1 MPSVIA
7 QFEQAQQKSRTPHVR
22 SGDTV
27 RVHQRIVEGN
37 KVRTQGFEGV
47 VIRTKQMNSLMASI
61 TVRRISSGVGVEK
74 TFKLHAPNV
83 EKVEILRRSKV
94 RRNYLSFLRQRQGK
108 SARLQEISFDPSAS
122 EVSETEAGVSVVE
135 EAEEEAPVTP
145 VEERQQAKED
155 PQEGTHEETDEETT
169 KEESAPANND
179 EVDVGDTGTDAGNNN
194 DTPDDSPGA
203 DDTEK
208 DSQSNNS
215 ESDDKEAD
223 S

>member
-145 VEERQQAKED
+145 AEERQQAKED
-155 PQEGTHEETDEETT
+155 TQEGTHEETDEETT

-179 EVDVGDTGTDAGNNN
+179 VVDAGDTGTDAGNNN

-203 DDTEK
+203 DDTEE

-215 ESDDKEAD
+215 ESDDREAD

>member
-1 MPSVIA
+1 MPSVIT
-7 QFEQAQQKSRTPHVR
+7 QFEQAQQKSRTPHIR

-108 SARLQEISFDPSAS
+108 SARLQEISFDPPAS
-122 EVSETEAGVSVVE
+122 EVSEAEEEISVVE

-145 VEERQQAKED
+145 AEERQQAKEEED
-155 PQEGTHEETDEETT
+155 AQEEAQDDAQNETAKD
-169 KEESAPANND
+169 ESASANND
-179 EVDVGDTGTDAGNNN
+179 EIDAGDVGNNN
-194 DTPDDSPGA
+194 DTPDDPPDA
-203 DDTEK
+203 DDTEE

>member
-1 MPSVIA
+1 
-7 QFEQAQQKSRTPHVR
+7 
-22 SGDTV
+22 V

-122 EVSETEAGVSVVE
+122 EVSEAEEGVSVVE

-145 VEERQQAKED
+145 AEERQQAREED
-155 PQEGTHEETDEETT
+155 AQEDTQEETHEETT
-169 KEESAPANND
+169 KEESTTANND
-179 EVDVGDTGTDAGNNN
+179 EIGAGDTGTDTDTDADNNN
-194 DTPDDSPGA
+194 DTPDDTPDA
-203 DDTEK
+203 DDGEE
-208 DSQSNNS
+208 NS
-215 ESDDKEAD
+215 ESDDKEAN